1 MILLAESSLYRYRE
15 FAVYNRKVSFL
26 GGSVGKESACNA
38 GDLGSVPA
46 FGKSPGEGYGN
57 PFQYSYWEIPGKLV
71 GYSSWGYE
79 S

>member
-46 FGKSPGEGYGN
+46 FGRSPGEGYGN
-57 PFQYSYWEIPGKLV
+57 PFQYSYLGNSGETGGLQFM
-71 GYSSWGYE
+71 GL
-79 S
+79 